1 MSNDESR
8 PKAKKPRAPPSH
20 DSEDHTLDVRNTSR
34 HRASSLDP
42 ARNASGAWRK
52 PGVFPRGAGLVLA
65 VVAIAVVVAFA
76 RTERSPEAPVTP
88 PPAAAPPATPER
100 VPAQAPPP
108 AAAAP
113 QPAQKPAWPADF
125 LEAFQE
131 YAGKPGSKAMAMAL
145 DGAGRM
151 AWIGVFER
159 ATQSEANDEAL
170 SQCMR
175 HKAQSAVQENCRLYA
190 VGDEIVW

>member
-1 MSNDESR
+1 MPAR
-8 PKAKKPRAPPSH
+8 PQ
-20 DSEDHTLDVRNTSR
+20 
-34 HRASSLDP
+34 SSL
-42 ARNASGAWRK
+42 
-52 PGVFPRGAGLVLA
+52 
-65 VVAIAVVVAFA
+65 
-76 RTERSPEAPVTP
+76 
-88 PPAAAPPATPER
+88 
-100 VPAQAPPP
+100 AQAPPP

-113 QPAQKPAWPADF
+113 QPVQKPAWPADF
-125 LEAFQE
+125 LQAFQE

-145 DGAGRM
+145 DGGGRM

-175 HKAQSAVQENCRLYA
+175 HKTQSAVQENCRLYA